1 MPHTWI
7 TECLELYNINRTL
20 RAFIG
25 NSMKLWKTTLERYTS
40 LVFFCSAV
48 CSPPCKNGGQCMRNN
63 VCSCPEGYAGQRC
76 QRSKS
81 LQFEV
86 MLTCWKGGKKTLKSF
101 SGVCEPT
108 CMNGGKCVGAN
119 TCSCASGWRG
129 RRCSIPVCLQKCR
142 NGGDCVGPNTC
153 HCPVGWGGLQCQT
166 AICKQRCLNGGRCVL
181 PDHCHCRRG
190 FQGLT
195 CAAKVRLQL
204 HLETGTEVEQK
215 SIY

>member
-1 MPHTWI
+1 MS
-7 TECLELYNINRTL
+7 L
-20 RAFIG
+20 RYRIISGVQTACSSTSLLLG
-25 NSMKLWKTTLERYTS
+25 SSLHKDLQRYTS
-40 LVFFCSAV
+40 LVFYCSAV

-76 QRSKS
+76 QRS
-81 LQFEV
+81 
-86 MLTCWKGGKKTLKSF
+86 
-101 SGVCEPT
+101 VCEPM

-129 RRCSIPVCLQKCR
+129 RRCRAGVCFINTPGRQNMMEPLFTSTPGVFAAVCLQKCR
-142 NGGDCVGPNTC
+142 NGGECVGPNTC